1 MSSGSEVRVH
11 STFSVPFLSYM
22 KTIKNPIWR
31 ANLKIHEECPGLTAL
46 PLLLSS
52 LLPPS
57 WLPARS
63 PHLGPEM
70 EFGQI
75 DIKYFETVRSDT
87 FSVLEEK
94 VRKRLGELSL
104 RRRLRKRVGPIA
116 RRHATCSTHFPSSTY
131 LLLKCFLLLKYVQQV
146 IVWITQVLVT
156 WFTVVLSKNVALF
169 SRVYLDIM
177 IF

>member
-1 MSSGSEVRVH
+1 VEIVGRRPPSGPTCNVIRLRIRVH
-11 STFSVPFLSYM
+11 STFSVPFLSHM
-22 KTIKNPIWR
+22 KTIQNLIWR
-31 ANLKIHEECPGLTAL
+31 TYLKIHEECLGLQ
-46 PLLLSS
+46 PCPCYCHPSS
-52 LLPPS
+52 LPS
-57 WLPARS
+57 PSLPARS

-104 RRRLRKRVGPIA
+104 RRRLRKRVGPKA
-116 RRHATCSTHFPSSTY
+116 RRHATCSTQFPSSTY

-146 IVWITQVLVT
+146 IV
-156 WFTVVLSKNVALF
+156 
-169 SRVYLDIM
+169 
-177 IF
+177 

>member
-1 MSSGSEVRVH
+1 MWRLLGDVSLRGRLVMSSGSEVRVR

-31 ANLKIHEECPGLTAL
+31 ANLKSTRNARDYSLAPCYCHP
-46 PLLLSS
+46 SS
-52 LLPPS
+52 LPPDS
-57 WLPARS
+57 LPARS

-116 RRHATCSTHFPSSTY
+116 RRHTTCSTHFPSSTY

-146 IVWITQVLVT
+146 IV
-156 WFTVVLSKNVALF
+156 
-169 SRVYLDIM
+169 
-177 IF
+177 

>member
-1 MSSGSEVRVH
+1 MRNVWDYSLAPAIVI
-11 STFSVPFLSYM
+11 P
-22 KTIKNPIWR
+22 P
-31 ANLKIHEECPGLTAL
+31 P
-46 PLLLSS
+46 S

-57 WLPARS
+57 L
-63 PHLGPEM
+63 LGRRISAPEM

-104 RRRLRKRVGPIA
+104 RRRLRKRVGPKA
-116 RRHATCSTHFPSSTY
+116 RHHTTCSTQFPSSTY

-146 IVWITQVLVT
+146 IV
-156 WFTVVLSKNVALF
+156 
-169 SRVYLDIM
+169 
-177 IF
+177 